1 MKLSSNSLLTINELS
16 KNEILQL
23 IELGIKLKQNSKTDK
38 HIDSMKNKT
47 MVMIFQKPSTRTRI
61 SFELSMLQLGGNVV
75 SLSHNDLQLALGESI
90 EDTAKTLSIYSD
102 IIVARVYE
110 HKHLELLASNS
121 NVPVINGLSNTFHPC
136 QILADFM
143 TIKEHKKNLQNIKIV
158 WIGDCTNV
166 CNSLIYGCSKL
177 GINMSIAT
185 PKGYEPKSDVIK
197 ESQKYIEIEISENP
211 LNVINNADV
220 IMTDTF
226 ISIHNLNDQ
235 KERTQKFLPTY
246 RVNNSLMKKA
256 NKDAIFLHCL
266 PAKRGYE
273 VTNSVL
279 DGKQSVIWNE
289 VENRLHMQ
297 KALLLSLF
305 NL

>member
-177 GINMSIAT
+177 GTNMSIAT

-289 VENRLHMQ
+289 VENRLYMQ

>member
-23 IELGIKLKQNSKTDK
+23 IELGIKLKQNSKTNK

-61 SFELSMLQLGGNVV
+61 SFELSMLQLGGNVI
-75 SLSHNDLQLALGESI
+75 SLPHNDLQLALGESM
-90 EDTAKTLSIYSD
+90 EDTAKTLSIYND
-102 IIVARVYE
+102 VIVARVYE

-121 NVPVINGLSNTFHPC
+121 NIPVINGLSNTFHPC

-166 CNSLIYGCSKL
+166 CNSLVYGCSKL

-226 ISIHNLNDQ
+226 ISIHNINDQ

>member
-75 SLSHNDLQLALGESI
+75 SLSHNDIQLALGESI

-289 VENRLHMQ
+289 VENRLYMQ

>member
-289 VENRLHMQ
+289 VENRLYMQ